1 MGKIIIGDIT
11 YIPLQNGIWC
21 YPAVWQDKVTRR
33 IIGWSLEETMTAEI
47 VISAL
52 TKAISK
58 GLVKAGAIIHSD
70 RGSQYA
76 SNGFREL
83 LRIEGFRQSMS
94 GRGNCYDNAH
104 RD

>member
-1 MGKIIIGDIT
+1 VQKVFDGQTAVSVARELGIGENLI
-11 YIPLQNGIWC
+11 Y
-21 YPAVWQDKVTRR
+21 K
-33 IIGWSLEETMTAEI
+33 

-52 TKAISK
+52 IKAISK